1 MLIIVVLTIVC
12 VSRIFA
18 TQSTLSH
25 SRAPRKTPSR
35 ASHNESLRAPRGSGI
50 RAEHNRAEYNR
61 TEHNRTEHMR
71 STQSDGLPDSL
82 PWDDLPNG
90 LPLNG
95 SATDKGMFANNYG
108 YGKCAHNVTGRSE
121 CEVGTCPIGSTIS
134 NAEFCN
140 IQCSQ
145 DPLQEI
151 QDSCT
156 RECIDMMDNG
166 CG

>member
-1 MLIIVVLTIVC
+1 MRANMLIIVVLTIVC

-18 TQSTLSH
+18 TQSTLA
-25 SRAPRKTPSR
+25 RGRTPRKTPSR
-35 ASHNESLRAPRGSGI
+35 ALHNESLIVPSGSGI
-50 RAEHNRAEYNR
+50 RAEY
-61 TEHNRTEHMR
+61 NRTEHMR

-151 QDSCT
+151 RDSCT
-156 RECIDMMDNG
+156 RECVDMMENG